1 MAEKRIKKRLNL
13 DLPLELHKELKFLS
27 VAYNTTIT
35 KLIIRE
41 IIKLLERHKVEK
53 WSKKID

>member
-53 WSKKID
+53 